1 MRTMTRLAFVATV
14 ALSTAPLFAG
24 VRIQMENTDLGTN
37 KTSTQVIMMDNT
49 RLRIDADEK
58 TSMMFLTDGGRN
70 RMVILD
76 RTRNTYQEIDEQM
89 MKQMG
94 QQMSGAMA
102 QMDEAM
108 KNMPPEQRAMMEK
121 MMKGKMPQA
130 AAPAVRTVY
139 TAKGS
144 GTVNGFSCT
153 KYDGT
158 KGAEKVSEVCAAS
171 ASQIKVTP
179 GDYQVFEK
187 MKEFTAGLQDAMK
200 NSPMGASMQASS
212 VAESGINGF
221 PVQTA
226 SFRNGQAASRMELK
240 SVTNTNF
247 SDADFSVGTA
257 TKVGMPAM
265 PGGPQGRG
273 KQR

>member
-1 MRTMTRLAFVATV
+1 MRTMTRFTFVATV

-24 VRIQMENTDLGTN
+24 VRIQMDGTDLTTN

-76 RTRNTYQEIDEQM
+76 KTKNTYQEIDEQM

-102 QMDEAM
+102 QMDAAM
-108 KNMPPEQRAMMEK
+108 KGMPPEQRAMMEK
-121 MMKGKMPQA
+121 MMKGKMPQG
-130 AAPAVRTVY
+130 APVVRTVY

-144 GTVNGFSCT
+144 GTVNGFACT
-153 KYDGT
+153 KYEGIR
-158 KGAEKVSEVCAAS
+158 GAEKVSEVCAAS
-171 ASQIKVTP
+171 ASQIKVAP

-187 MKEFTAGLQDAMK
+187 MKQFTAGIQDAMK
-200 NSPMGASMQASS
+200 NSPFAAGIQSSS
-212 VAESGINGF
+212 VADSGMEGF
-221 PVQTA
+221 PVQTV

-240 SVTNTNF
+240 SVTTASF
-247 SDADFSVGTA
+247 SDADFSLGSA
-257 TKVGMPAM
+257 KKVEMPTM
-265 PGGPQGRG
+265 PGGGRG